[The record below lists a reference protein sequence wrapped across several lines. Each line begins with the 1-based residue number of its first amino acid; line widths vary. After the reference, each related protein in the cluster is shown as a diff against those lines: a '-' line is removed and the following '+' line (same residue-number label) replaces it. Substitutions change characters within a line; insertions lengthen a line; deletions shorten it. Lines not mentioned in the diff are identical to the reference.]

1 MLRYMSESQAHQ
13 LGARAKPAWWRE
25 ALFYASMGFYCSGG
39 VIAGSRWAVIAI
51 VSVGVA
57 TMLSMRAISV
67 RGYLFAWLGSAVVW
81 AISQWWTFQV
91 ASLGF
96 VPLVAIQ
103 SAWLVLC
110 LWSSQQVRKAWGW
123 QGVALASAFVWTG
136 VEFMRAEVFMGGYA
150 WGLTS
155 QSLVDSFLA
164 RIAPWAGVYAVTF
177 VCAAIAAVLAYF
189 AERYIR
195 TRDFTVYGVPI
206 PETAM
211 KLLEIKARR
220 FGFALA
226 IVGIGLGAALRVG
239 TPEAVETF
247 NNIRIASVQ
256 TNISQSNKT
265 YWTLEQEIRDYR
277 RMQELNEKAAAAV
290 VVPKLIVWPETMMPG
305 ISIEPAVVA
314 EMKAKELVFNLKEPM
329 PAELGTSETR
339 VKATAFWEALS
350 AMSVRTQVPMLIGEE
365 GLEGFTI
372 KVDDKGAVEM
382 DQRARFNSAYLV
394 RDGEVVGERYDKM
407 ELTPFGEYMP
417 VISRFPWLEKQL
429 LSLAAEGMSFDLSA
443 GTKKVVF
450 SIANGESEVR
460 VVTPICF
467 EITESTVCRGLVFD
481 GDKRR
486 ADVMINLSNDGWFQG
501 SDAARE
507 QHLRIAQWRCLELGT
522 PMVRSANTGIS
533 AVIDANGRVVARG
546 VEGDKVGCEV
556 EGVMAADVPLA
567 VRADG
572 GGATFYARTGN
583 WAGWGSMGIWVIV
596 TGAAVVRC
604 RKLRKSA

>member
-1 MLRYMSESQAHQ
+1 MLHGFV
-13 LGARAKPAWWRE
+13 LG
-25 ALFYASMGFYCSGG
+25 
-39 VIAGSRWAVIAI
+39 V
-51 VSVGVA
+51 
-57 TMLSMRAISV
+57 
-67 RGYLFAWLGSAVVW
+67 LGSWYVITERELFVPIIALAVFLVTLIQPTRRGQYLGMFGGAMVVW
-81 AISQWWTFQV
+81 GVSQWWTFQV

-96 VPLVAIQ
+96 VPLLMVQA
-103 SAWLVLC
+103 SWLVLTA
-110 LWSSQQVRKAWGW
+110 WSLRRVCVAFGW
-123 QGVALASAFVWTG
+123 RRMLVAAPVVMTG
-136 VEFMRAEVFMGGYA
+136 IEFLRCEVFMGGYA
-150 WGLTS
+150 WGFQANWVIDTA
-155 QSLVDSFLA
+155 FA
-164 RIAPWAGVYAVTF
+164 RVAPIAGVYGVGFA
-177 VCAAIAAVLAYF
+177 VCALASIIAFVLAKYCHSWTF
-189 AERYIR
+189 ARFSLPEEAPATPGQDQRNR
-195 TRDFTVYGVPI
+195 TIMLASLF
-206 PETAM
+206 
-211 KLLEIKARR
+211 
-220 FGFALA
+220 A
-226 IVGIGLGAALRVG
+226 IVPVFVVLLIGA
-239 TPEAVETF
+239 PQAVETF

-277 RMQELNEKAAAAV
+277 RMQELNEKAAGAV

-329 PAELGTSETR
+329 PAELGTNETR

-450 SIANGESEVR
+450 PIANGESEVR

-507 QHLRIAQWRCLELGT
+507 QHLRIARWRCLELGT

-556 EGVMAADVPLA
+556 EGVMAADVPLPM
-567 VRADG
+567 RADG

>member
-1 MLRYMSESQAHQ
+1 VGDLH
-13 LGARAKPAWWRE
+13 WFV
-25 ALFYASMGFYCSGG
+25 ALVGG
-39 VIAGSRWAVIAI
+39 VVASWSAIAVDASDPIYVIFGI
-51 VSVGVA
+51 GF
-57 TMLSMRAISV
+57 
-67 RGYLFAWLGSAVVW
+67 FAWLATGPLRWRDYACVWIGSAMVW
-81 AISQWWTFQV
+81 AVSQWWTFQV
-91 ASLGF
+91 AALGF
-96 VPLVAIQ
+96 VPLIAIQ
-103 SAWLVLC
+103 SGWLVLT
-110 LWSSQQVRKAWGW
+110 LWSARRV
-123 QGVALASAFVWTG
+123 SAAFGLWAMFIILPFVWTG
-136 VEFMRAEVFMGGYA
+136 VEFLRAEVFMGGYA

-155 QSLVDSFLA
+155 QSFVDSTVAHAARLGGTYLVTFAVVAFTLLFLGSWRIVYLRDRAKAERDGKRHVNLFLPIAFCVIGIPAFLA
-164 RIAPWAGVYAVTF
+164 RP
-177 VCAAIAAVLAYF
+177 
-189 AERYIR
+189 
-195 TRDFTVYGVPI
+195 PQ
-206 PETAM
+206 
-211 KLLEIKARR
+211 
-220 FGFALA
+220 
-226 IVGIGLGAALRVG
+226 
-239 TPEAVETF
+239 AVETINHF
-247 NNIRIASVQ
+247 RIASIQ

-277 RMQELNEKAAAAV
+277 RMQELNEKAAGAV

-329 PAELGTSETR
+329 PAELGTNETR

-481 GDKRR
+481 GAKRR
-486 ADVMINLSNDGWFQG
+486 ADVMFNMSNDGWFQG

-507 QHLRIAQWRCLELGT
+507 QHLRIARWRCLELGT

-546 VEGDKVGCEV
+546 VEGDKVGCQV
-556 EGVMAADVPLA
+556 EGVMAADVPLTM
-567 VRADG
+567 RADG

>member
-1 MLRYMSESQAHQ
+1 MGQDTETAGRGRTQFERVGELPWIVA
-13 LGARAKPAWWRE
+13 LLIGAI
-25 ALFYASMGFYCSGG
+25 ASWGA
-39 VIAGSRWAVIAI
+39 IAGDGRDAVFVI
-51 VSVGVA
+51 VG
-57 TMLSMRAISV
+57 I
-67 RGYLFAWLGSAVVW
+67 GLFAWSATGPLRRRDYACVWIGSAVVW
-81 AISQWWTFQV
+81 AVSQWWTFQV
-91 ASLGF
+91 AALGF
-96 VPLVAIQ
+96 VPLIAIQ
-103 SAWLVLC
+103 SGWLVLT
-110 LWSSQQVRKAWGW
+110 LWAARRVNVAFGW
-123 QGVALASAFVWTG
+123 RAMGVAFPFVWTG
-136 VEFMRAEVFMGGYA
+136 VEFLRAEVFMGGYA

-155 QSLVDSFLA
+155 QFFIDSTLA
-164 RIAPWAGVYAVTF
+164 HVARWGGTYLVTF
-177 VCAAIAAVLAYF
+177 AVVAFTLVFFGLWRLVYLRDREKM
-189 AERYIR
+189 ERQGKRR
-195 TRDFTVYGVPI
+195 TNLFLPI
-206 PETAM
+206 V
-211 KLLEIKARR
+211 
-220 FGFALA
+220 FC
-226 IVGIGLGAALRVG
+226 VIGLPAFFARP
-239 TPEAVETF
+239 PEAVETF

-546 VEGDKVGCEV
+546 VEGDKVGCQV
-556 EGVMAADVPLA
+556 EGVMAADVPLPMH
-567 VRADG
+567 ADG